1 MTGNGQ
7 GENGIKYCMIHYFPV
22 ICAFVH
28 VSVDSPALLPTT
40 PDRRPPR
47 GQPILNMHWTGALSS
62 FLTEED
68 APRRRGI
75 VRKSNMNPKNIGSYK
90 EGEEGRKK
98 EEGALADRKAAEKE
112 KPHASR
118 RKNGFNEKLMR
129 FCRFGR

>member
-1 MTGNGQ
+1 M
-7 GENGIKYCMIHYFPV
+7 P
-22 ICAFVH
+22 
-28 VSVDSPALLPTT
+28 VDSPALLPTT

-68 APRRRGI
+68 APRRRGT
-75 VRKSNMNPKNIGSYK
+75 VRKSDMNPKNICSYK
-90 EGEEGRKK
+90 EGEGGRRGAA
-98 EEGALADRKAAEKE
+98 GALASDKAAEKE

-129 FCRFGR
+129 F

>member
-1 MTGNGQ
+1 
-7 GENGIKYCMIHYFPV
+7 MIHYFPV

-28 VSVDSPALLPTT
+28 VSVDSPALLRTT
-40 PDRRPPR
+40 PDRRPPV
-47 GQPILNMHWTGALSS
+47 GQPVLNIHWARALSS
-62 FLTEED
+62 SVPEED
-68 APRRRGI
+68 TPRRRGT
-75 VRKSNMNPKNIGSYK
+75 VRKSNMNPKNNGSYK